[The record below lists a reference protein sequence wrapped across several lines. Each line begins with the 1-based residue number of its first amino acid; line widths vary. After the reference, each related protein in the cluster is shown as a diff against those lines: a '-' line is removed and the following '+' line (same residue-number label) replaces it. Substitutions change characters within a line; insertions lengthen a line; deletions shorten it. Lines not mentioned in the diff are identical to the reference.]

1 MNADEGELLFGPFTL
16 SLAPRALR
24 LGARPVAL
32 GVRPLGLL
40 ALLAGRAG
48 EVVSKEEIA
57 TRVWAGASMEA
68 SRLRAHV
75 ATLRRAL
82 GDGEDGSRY
91 IVNVLGRGYVF
102 VAPVR
107 RMVSC
112 ALPAAP
118 GLPAGPEHLLGRD
131 EALACLERLVRERRL
146 VSIVGAGG
154 LGKSALALAVA
165 GRAGAHFPD
174 GVAYLDL
181 APLSDGAS
189 LAGALAAAVGLA
201 AGTSW
206 TALCARMSRR
216 RQLVVLDNCGH
227 LAEAAALLAEALLDA
242 APQLHLLATSREAL
256 CLRAEWIHRLAP
268 LGLPRP
274 ALDLFALRYG
284 AAEAA
289 RLDPASQAR
298 AAQLCRQ
305 LDGNP
310 LLIGLAAVR
319 ARTVG
324 IAALADCVDAL
335 FELDGGAPELG
346 RHRSPDALLDWSC
359 RLLGP
364 NERTV
369 LGRLAVFRRPF
380 TLDQAV
386 QACVCLRLDAGA
398 VVEGILALG
407 ARSLVEVELEDGPDG
422 VRYRLSNA
430 TRRYA
435 GRRLAPDDAAA
446 PVGAR
451 CGESHAVVTSSVERM
466 LA

>member
-1 MNADEGELLFGPFTL
+1 MDKDEGELLFGPFRL
-16 SLAPRALR
+16 SPERRELR
-24 LGARPVAL
+24 LGQRQVAL
-32 GVRPLGLL
+32 GTRPLALL
-40 ALLAGRAG
+40 ALLAARAG

-57 TRVWAGASMEA
+57 TRLWAGAAMEA

-82 GDGEDGSRY
+82 GDGQDGGRY

-102 VAPVR
+102 VAAVR
-107 RMVSC
+107 C
-112 ALPAAP
+112 APPCAGPAAP
-118 GLPAGPEHLLGRD
+118 GLPAGAEPLLGRD
-131 EALACLERLVRERRL
+131 EALACLDRLVRERRL

-165 GRAGAHFPD
+165 RRAGHHFPD

-181 APLSDGAS
+181 APLSDGS
-189 LAGALAAAVGLA
+189 LLAGALAGSLGLD

-206 TALCARMSRR
+206 PALCAFLARR
-216 RQLVVLDNCGH
+216 QQLVVLDNCGH
-227 LAEAAALLAEALLDA
+227 LADAAALLAEALLDA

-256 CLRAEWIHRLAP
+256 CLRAELVHRLAP

-284 AAEAA
+284 AGDAA
-289 RLDPASQAR
+289 GLDPASQAR
-298 AAQLCRQ
+298 AVQLCRQ

-310 LLIGLAAVR
+310 LLIVLAAAR

-324 IAALADCVDAL
+324 IAAGVDVL
-335 FELDGGAPELG
+335 FALDGGALELG

-359 RLLGP
+359 RLLAP
-364 NERTV
+364 DERTV
-369 LGRLAVFRRPF
+369 LRRLAAFCQPF
-380 TLDQAV
+380 TLEQAI
-386 QACVCLRLDAGA
+386 QACTCPRIDAGA
-398 VVEGILALG
+398 VLEAILALG
-407 ARSLVEVELEDGPDG
+407 ARSLVEVEVEVEADDGQDG

-435 GRRLAPDDAAA
+435 GRRLAAADARPGPHAA
-446 PVGAR
+446 
-451 CGESHAVVTSSVERM
+451 VTSSVERM
-466 LA
+466 PA